1 MYNYV
6 QSMTVESQNRQDAR
20 TNGALRALT
29 YGRVSTGKQAESGIS
44 LDDQA
49 EKLAEDVE
57 ARGWVHVAH
66 LTDPGLSGRKMTNR
80 KGLLDALGRLDRHE
94 ADVLV
99 ASKIDRVTRS
109 TLDFARLLDQAAK
122 KGWKLVVLDAD
133 VDTTTAAG
141 RLLVDV
147 VSAAASFESRR
158 IGERVK
164 SVHAVRRSQGKRA
177 GQAPL
182 LPERVR
188 LRIVADRDNG
198 KSLNGIAAAL
208 NDEGVPTAK
217 GGHWH
222 ASTISHVLRSVEVDR
237 TLASTQ

>member
-1 MYNYV
+1 MA
-6 QSMTVESQNRQDAR
+6 TTRRQRDSR
-20 TNGALRALT
+20 TNGALRAIT
-29 YGRVSTGKQAESGIS
+29 YGRVSTGRQAASGIS

-49 EKLAEDVE
+49 EKLAEVVASRD
-57 ARGWVHVAH
+57 WVHIAH

-80 KGLLDALGRLDRHE
+80 KGLLDALGRLDRNE

-99 ASKIDRVTRS
+99 AAKIDRVSRS
-109 TLDFARLLDQAAK
+109 TTDFARLLDQAEK

-158 IGERVK
+158 IGERAK

-177 GQAPL
+177 GQTPL
-182 LPERVR
+182 LPEVVR
-188 LRIVADRDNG
+188 LRIASDHAAG
-198 KSLNGIAAAL
+198 KSLNAIAATL
-208 NDEGVPTAK
+208 NEEGVPTAK
-217 GGHWH
+217 GGKWY
-222 ASTISHVLRSVEVDR
+222 ASTISHVVRSVDVDR
-237 TLASTQ
+237 VLAKIRSEALA

>member
-1 MYNYV
+1 MGRP
-6 QSMTVESQNRQDAR
+6 QKRQDPR
-20 TNGALRALT
+20 TNAALRALT
-29 YGRVSTGKQAESGIS
+29 YGRVSTGRQAASGIS

-49 EKLAEDVE
+49 EKLAEVVVN
-57 ARGWVHVAH
+57 RGWVHIAH

-80 KGLLDALGRLDRHE
+80 KGLLDALGRLDRRE

-99 ASKIDRVTRS
+99 AAKIDRVSRS
-109 TLDFARLLDQAAK
+109 TTDFARLLDQAEK

-158 IGERVK
+158 IGERAK

-182 LPERVR
+182 LPDDVR
-188 LRIVADRDNG
+188 LRIAREHAEG
-198 KSLNGIAAAL
+198 KSLNAIATAL
-208 NDEGVPTAK
+208 NEEGVPTAR
-217 GGHWH
+217 GRQWY
-222 ASTISHVLRSVEVDR
+222 ASTIRHVVRSVDVDKELAKIRSEV
-237 TLASTQ
+237 LA

>member
-1 MYNYV
+1 V
-6 QSMTVESQNRQDAR
+6 AGSRKRQETR
-20 TNGALRALT
+20 TDPALRAIT
-29 YGRVSTGKQAESGIS
+29 YGRVSTGRQAASGIS

-49 EKLAEDVE
+49 EKLAEVV
-57 ARGWVHVAH
+57 AGRGWGHIAH
-66 LTDPGLSGRKMTNR
+66 LTDAGLSGRKMTNR
-80 KGLLDALGRLDRHE
+80 KGLLDALDRLDRGE

-99 ASKIDRVTRS
+99 AAKIDRVSRS
-109 TLDFARLLDQAAK
+109 TTDFAHLLDKAEK

-158 IGERVK
+158 IGERQRA
-164 SVHAVRRSQGKRA
+164 VHAVRRSQGKRA

-188 LRIVADRDNG
+188 SRIAADREAG
-198 KSLNGIAAAL
+198 KSLNAIASAL

-217 GGHWH
+217 GGVWH
-222 ASTISHVLRSVEVDR
+222 ASTIRHVLQSIDVDEDLAKVRSG
-237 TLASTQ
+237 LPS